1 LEDVNMRTI
10 IRLVGGFVV
19 SALAR
24 SQADT
29 ACGKASRRRGVLTGE
44 PHPDGQEGGRVLRTV
59 RTAAR
64 TAVAL
69 VTMAALGGS
78 VQLASAPPAAAF
90 LELER
95 AESKPV
101 LRSMDSPQGAQAFCP
116 SGKVVVGGGAEIEGG
131 GDDPATQPRLTRLQP
146 LGFNFDVT
154 AEAPN
159 HASEAPWLV
168 RAYAICADA
177 DALDMDHYRI
187 VPGASAKDSQS
198 FKDAVA
204 RCPDGTVAFGA
215 GGMILYRDFSG
226 YPPPARVGLQLVR
239 PSGPLDI
246 ARATGREYGDGIED
260 GYFGNWEVIAWAIC
274 APPVGGIH
282 AEGTGGLVDGEKAT
296 HVCSDSPFVAGAGG
310 GGGPFINGGDAYL
323 QYIIPSEELTH
334 VFVRLTQP
342 LDPSVGGMVASA
354 TCAE

>member
-1 LEDVNMRTI
+1 MRNI
-10 IRLVGGFVV
+10 IFLGVELVV

-24 SQADT
+24 SQADEAGGT
-29 ACGKASRRRGVLTGE
+29 ASRRRGVLTGD
-44 PHPDGQEGGRVLRTV
+44 PHPDGQEGRRVLRTV

-64 TAVAL
+64 TAAAL

-78 VQLASAPPAAAF
+78 VQLVSAPPAAAV
-90 LELER
+90 LGLER
-95 AESKPV
+95 AESRPV
-101 LRSMDSPQGAQAFCP
+101 SRSMDSPQGAQAFCP

-159 HASEAPWLV
+159 HVSEAPWLV
-168 RAYAICADA
+168 RAYAICADR
-177 DALDMDHYRI
+177 DALDMNHYH
-187 VPGASAKDSQS
+187 VAQGFSAKDSQA
-198 FKDAVA
+198 FKDAEA
-204 RCPDGTVAFGA
+204 RCLDGTVAFGA
-215 GGMILYRDFSG
+215 GGMIIYRDSPG
-226 YPPPARVGLQLVR
+226 SLPGRVGLQLVR

-246 ARATGREYGDGIED
+246 ARATGREYGDGLED
-260 GYFGNWEVIAWAIC
+260 GYLGNWEVIAWAIC
-274 APPVGGIH
+274 APRAGDIH

-310 GGGPFINGGDAYL
+310 GGGPFIDGGDAYL
-323 QYIIPSEELTH
+323 QYIVPSEELTH
-334 VFVRLTQP
+334 VFVRMTQP